1 MSEFVFVFEFVNETH
16 RWGMSREEVASFN
29 NNYITAR
36 TLTNRAP
43 VVLKDR
49 KCYQLD
55 KSLSWVQEGEG
66 GVGLGSTA
74 SNVNCLDQILRDL

>member
-16 RWGMSREEVASFN
+16 RWGMSTDEVASFN

-36 TLTNRAP
+36 TPTDRAP

-55 KSLSWVQEGEG
+55 KSLSWVRG
-66 GVGLGSTA
+66 GVG
-74 SNVNCLDQILRDL
+74 VDC

>member
-1 MSEFVFVFEFVNETH
+1 MFVFEFVNETH
-16 RWGMSREEVASFN
+16 RWGMSREEVASFY

-36 TLTNRAP
+36 TPTDRAP

-55 KSLSWVQEGEG
+55 KSLSWVRG
-66 GVGLGSTA
+66 GGGLGSTA
-74 SNVNCLDQILRDL
+74 SNVNCFDQF